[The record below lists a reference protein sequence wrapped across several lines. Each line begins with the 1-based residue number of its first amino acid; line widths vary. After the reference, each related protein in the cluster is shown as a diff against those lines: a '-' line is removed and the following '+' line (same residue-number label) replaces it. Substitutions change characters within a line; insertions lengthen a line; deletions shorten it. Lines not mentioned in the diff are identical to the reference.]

1 LHNIGQKFLA
11 DKGGNGKVDYWK
23 YHAAATPLKQKF
35 EMYLKEYKHRVGI
48 LKGTPRAA
56 ADQQQEVVGLVRNYD
71 AGASFTNQDAEPVN
85 MSLAFTEEHVK
96 DYEGISAQLATS
108 VAKTALTGEKLVR
121 QFVKL
126 CACELKFLL
135 GCSVQWDKLPVAGE
149 QSASADQESD
159 PASVAASSSPS
170 PKLTQPP
177 SPKQKLTQPPSAL
190 SSGAEEDDTGESDED
205 SDAAYATGDDRGGDR
220 IFQFT
225 MIDPENIYECD
236 WTDFK
241 YPVAKHFA
249 SRFRE
254 AHALAALFHLNAELA
269 AKFPVLSGQINT
281 GWIAHYNKPIHVD
294 QILQPPTVG
303 EMGWEAEE
311 VEWLEQTVR
320 YYVEEMTPQQ
330 REELGITPEQAR
342 RIRKKA
348 TDQVRRE
355 LPAARLTLS

>member
-71 AGASFTNQDAEPVN
+71 AGASFTNQDAAPVN

-108 VAKTALTGEKLVR
+108 VAKTTLTGDKLVR

-135 GCSVQWDKLPVAGE
+135 GCSVPWDKLPVPVAE
-149 QSASADQESD
+149 QSASADQASV
-159 PASVAASSSPS
+159 PASRSPS
-170 PKLTQPP
+170 PNPKLTQAT

-190 SSGAEEDDTGESDED
+190 SSGAEEDDAGNIEED
-205 SDAAYATGDDRGGDR
+205 SDAAYAIGDDRGGDR
-220 IFQFT
+220 TFNFT
-225 MIDPENIYECD
+225 LVDPSEPYECD
-236 WTDFK
+236 WTEFNF
-241 YPVAKHFA
+241 PVAKHFV

-254 AHALAALFHLNAELA
+254 AHALAAMFHLNAELA

-281 GWIAHYNKPIHVD
+281 GWIAHYNRTPW
-294 QILQPPTVG
+294 QPCFTS
-303 EMGWEAEE
+303 
-311 VEWLEQTVR
+311 
-320 YYVEEMTPQQ
+320 TPSWPPSF
-330 REELGITPEQAR
+330 LCS
-342 RIRKKA
+342 
-348 TDQVRRE
+348 
-355 LPAARLTLS
+355 AARSTPGGLHITTSPFMSTRFCNHQQSVRWAGKLKKWSGSSRQCATT